1 MGVEITFLRGVKQGD
16 PLSPLLFNLCLE
28 PLLELVEKKTSGIN
42 INDNRK
48 IPVLTFADDVVLLGT
63 YEGEA

>member
-16 PLSPLLFNLCLE
+16 PLSALLFNLCLE

-48 IPVLTFADDVVLLGT
+48 IPVLAFADDVVLLGT